1 MIEIEHLN
9 KTYPSPGGDIH
20 ALRDVDLRIEDGEIF
35 GIIGLSGA
43 GKSTLVRCINLL
55 ERPTSGTVRI
65 DGRDMMQ
72 LSRRDLLKAR
82 QDIGMIFQSFNLLE
96 QRTVLRN
103 ICFPLEI
110 AGVKRD
116 EAQARAAELLELVGL
131 SDRAKA
137 YPSQL
142 SGGQKQRVAI
152 ARAMANDPAIILA
165 DEPTGA
171 LDSKTGR
178 MVMDLFHQ
186 LNREQGKTIV
196 LITHNQ
202 ELAAETGRILTMRD
216 GILYTNG
223 ERGAREDGTR

>member
-116 EAQARAAELLELVGL
+116 EAQARAARTRWTV
-131 SDRAKA
+131 R
-137 YPSQL
+137 P
-142 SGGQKQRVAI
+142 
-152 ARAMANDPAIILA
+152 
-165 DEPTGA
+165 
-171 LDSKTGR
+171 
-178 MVMDLFHQ
+178 
-186 LNREQGKTIV
+186 RESV
-196 LITHNQ
+196 S
-202 ELAAETGRILTMRD
+202 LAAFRRPEAA
-216 GILYTNG
+216 
-223 ERGAREDGTR
+223 RGHRPRPRHAAEIPPVR

>member
-20 ALRDVDLRIEDGEIF
+20 ALRDVNLRIEDGEIF

-65 DGRDMMQ
+65 DGRDMTQ

-131 SDRAKA
+131 SDRAKN

-142 SGGQKQRVAI
+142 SG
-152 ARAMANDPAIILA
+152 ARSSAWPSPA
-165 DEPTGA
+165 P
-171 LDSKTGR
+171 SPRGR
-178 MVMDLFHQ
+178 
-186 LNREQGKTIV
+186 NTSC
-196 LITHNQ
+196 
-202 ELAAETGRILTMRD
+202 A
-216 GILYTNG
+216 
-223 ERGAREDGTR
+223 TRPPAPSTRTPRSRFSTCSRRSTRRSA